1 MQCIK
6 IRLSIFF
13 SPFSLSI
20 IFSARIIGPTLGYIL
35 GSTCLSIYVDPGH
48 IPNGMDQDHPRYIGA
63 WWIGFIVIA
72 IFLMI
77 FSPMLT
83 LFPSRLP
90 AENETDAKKVEREL
104 SEDEKPQSVMDWW
117 KEFIGIVV
125 TRFYCR
131 KRVRLFIF
139 VFSKPQ
145 LSANNFE

>member
-1 MQCIK
+1 MLTK
-6 IRLSIFF
+6 LSNYYHKNVIYKEIFLNNLILF

-90 AENETDAKKVEREL
+90 AENETDAK
-104 SEDEKPQSVMDWW
+104 
-117 KEFIGIVV
+117 
-125 TRFYCR
+125 
-131 KRVRLFIF
+131 
-139 VFSKPQ
+139 
-145 LSANNFE
+145 

>member
-1 MQCIK
+1 
-6 IRLSIFF
+6 
-13 SPFSLSI
+13 
-20 IFSARIIGPTLGYIL
+20 
-35 GSTCLSIYVDPGH
+35 
-48 IPNGMDQDHPRYIGA
+48 MDQDHPRYIGA

-117 KEFIGIVV
+117 KEFIGIV
-125 TRFYCR
+125 TRFYCINVLNYSLTR
-131 KRVRLFIF
+131 KQTTYKT
-139 VFSKPQ
+139 FSY
-145 LSANNFE
+145 F